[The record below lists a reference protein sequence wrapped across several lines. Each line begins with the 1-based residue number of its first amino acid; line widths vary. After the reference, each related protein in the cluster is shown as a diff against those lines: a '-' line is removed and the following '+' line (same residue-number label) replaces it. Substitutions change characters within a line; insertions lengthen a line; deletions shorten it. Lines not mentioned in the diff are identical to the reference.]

1 MEHRMSDLF
10 TDFWAAYPRR
20 TAVAVARKAWAK
32 AIKRAK
38 PEAIIEAIQ
47 AQVAAGC
54 FPDKT
59 YTPYPATWLNADRW
73 LDEIETAAPKTL
85 ADDLA
90 AQFRAAALAGDDAAK
105 AAVKADARNNGVAWE
120 TVVKAMQALR
130 ASDPV

>member
-1 MEHRMSDLF
+1 MSNDVF
-10 TDFWAAYPRR
+10 EDFWAAYPRR

-38 PEAIIEAIQ
+38 PEAIIAAIQ

-105 AAVKADARNNGVAWE
+105 SRIKADARARGVAWDA
-120 TVVKAMQALR
+120 VVTAMQALR
-130 ASDPV
+130 AASA

>member
-1 MEHRMSDLF
+1 MSDLF

-38 PEAIIEAIQ
+38 PEAIIAAIQ

-73 LDEIETAAPKTL
+73 LDEIDTPLPATAAM
-85 ADDLA
+85 ALA
-90 AQFRAAALAGDDAAK
+90 ARFRAASRAGDDAAK
-105 AAVKADARNNGVAWE
+105 AVVRAEARDKGVSWSD
-120 TVVKAMQALR
+120 VVAAIREPQAG
-130 ASDPV
+130 DPSS

>member
-10 TDFWAAYPRR
+10 ADFWAAYPRR

-38 PEAIIEAIQ
+38 PEAIIAAIQ

-73 LDEIETAAPKTL
+73 LDEIDTALPATAAM
-85 ADDLA
+85 ALA
-90 AQFRAAALAGDDAAK
+90 ARFRAAALAGDDAAK
-105 AAVKADARNNGVAWE
+105 AAVKADARNNGVAWDA
-120 TVVKAMQALR
+120 VVTAMHALR